1 MARVLDDTIL
11 IEVDTTATAR
21 SESSD
26 RTKIFIACRI
36 SRLVDCRACVL
47 VNRRANNDLVVG
59 LCLMLCILIREL
71 VRELVHELA
80 KVLATERQRDAKAN
94 GADDR
99 QQ

>member
-36 SRLVDCRACVL
+36 SRLVDCQACVL

-59 LCLMLCILIREL
+59 LCILIREL

-80 KVLATERQRDAKAN
+80 KVLATERQHDTKAN
-94 GADDR
+94 GANDR
-99 QQ
+99 QQE